1 MSPRRK
7 VDDTVRDFFTVSA
20 TEPKAPRRWGLPVS
34 AVLAFVVAV
43 AAIVG
48 SVFMVVEHTNLDR
61 SEGRD
66 AAALFYVRGF
76 MTDYTSL
83 DPFHANDYADRVL
96 AQGTGEFAK
105 SFKEKMNEIVVQVAR
120 AEPTTGVVQE
130 AGVQRWNDNG
140 SADVLVAATVK
151 TTGPDG
157 KTPIESGTRWVVTTI
172 EEGQQWKI
180 SQLIQ
185 VI

>member
-7 VDDTVRDFFTVSA
+7 VDDTVRDFFSGDA
-20 TEPKAPRRWGLPVS
+20 AAPKAPLRWGLPLT
-34 AVLAFVVAV
+34 AMLAFVVAAAAV
-43 AAIVG
+43 AG
-48 SVFMVVEHTNLDR
+48 SVFMLVAHESLDR
-61 SEGRD
+61 TEARD
-66 AAALFYVRGF
+66 ASALFYVRGF
-76 MTDYTSL
+76 MTQYTSL

-105 SFKEKMNEIVVQVAR
+105 TFKEKLNDVVIQVAR
-120 AEPTTGVVQE
+120 AEPTTGIVQE
-130 AGVQRWNDNG
+130 AGVQRWNDDG
-140 SADVLVAATVK
+140 SADVLVAASVK
-151 TTGPDG
+151 SSAPDG

-180 SQLIQ
+180 SRLIQ